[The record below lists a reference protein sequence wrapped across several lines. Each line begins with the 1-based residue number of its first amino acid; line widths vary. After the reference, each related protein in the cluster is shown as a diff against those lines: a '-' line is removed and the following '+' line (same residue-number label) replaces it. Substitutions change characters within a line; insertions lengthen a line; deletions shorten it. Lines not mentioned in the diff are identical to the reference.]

1 MTPDRIC
8 VDVLLPLR
16 LTGEVSYYLPES
28 LLDAVDVGTWV
39 TVTFH
44 GRRYLAVV
52 SRRGPLVE
60 GIDPASVRE
69 IDEVKT
75 GLPLISKAQMDFWR
89 SIADYYLCTLGEVFK
104 SACPAQF
111 FKQVEKKR
119 SLR

>member
-16 LTGEVSYYLPES
+16 LTGEVSYFLPEA
-28 LLDAVDVGTWV
+28 LQDAVDVGSWV

-52 SRRGPLVE
+52 SRKGTLEE
-60 GIDPASVRE
+60 GIDPSAVRD

-75 GLPLISKAQMDFWR
+75 GLPLISNAQMDSWR
-89 SIADYYLCTLGEVFK
+89 RDRK
-104 SACPAQF
+104 S
-111 FKQVEKKR
+111 VV
-119 SLR
+119 